1 MRAFSSAL
9 RPTSTRGRTIP
20 AIVCWLGIMTVS
32 PHAFAQDPR
41 ELDEFRYISPA
52 AALHAGDFDAV
63 RALLKPKIEQGSHEP
78 NDLFLMGLTEKRAG
92 NHELAID
99 YFQRLITLAPD
110 SPRVRL
116 EMAESL
122 YILGRYEAAENE
134 LNTVL
139 AGNPPETVSQR
150 IQAYLAAI
158 EQRLD
163 VWDINFSVG
172 SLYDSNVNAGPDTD
186 TVYIGNLPFTLNN
199 AAQSNSDWAAELGI
213 NLGYNKALN
222 QQTSLR
228 GGARIDYT
236 DYRDMDNY
244 DALVGSAWFG
254 PGINL
259 GRLYVYLPA
268 VTSIVRLGHDESYYQ
283 KSMGLSPQVGYQINR
298 EWSVSGRL
306 TWQDVDYKLKT
317 SPDSVQTRL
326 DTNIRYTPNNSL
338 AVGAGIYFGRES
350 SETDVQSNKR
360 LGMRTFVDYVIND
373 RWNTG
378 LSADYSRVTYDGIQ
392 PFWDTERVDKK
403 AQFSVSLY
411 RTIPEFNA
419 RLDIGLSHTDQNST
433 IELYEYDRQMV
444 IFTLSKDF

>member
-1 MRAFSSAL
+1 MRTLSYAPCPPKVRRRSFSAF
-9 RPTSTRGRTIP
+9 
-20 AIVCWLGIMTVS
+20 VCWLGIITVS
-32 PHAFAQDPR
+32 TNTFAQDPR

-52 AALHAGDFDAV
+52 AALNAGDFDAA
-63 RALLKPKIEQGSHEP
+63 RTLLQPKIEQGTHEP

-99 YFQRLITLAPD
+99 YFQRLIALAPD

-134 LNTVL
+134 LNRVL
-139 AGNPPETVSQR
+139 AGAPPETVSQR
-150 IQAYLAAI
+150 IQVYLAAI

-163 VWDINFSVG
+163 VWDISFSLG

-186 TVYIGNLPFTLNN
+186 TVYIGDLPFTLNN
-199 AAQSNSDWAAELGI
+199 AAQSNSDWATELGI
-213 NLGYNKALN
+213 NVGYNKALS

-228 GGARIDYT
+228 GGARLDYT

-244 DALVGSAWFG
+244 DAIVGSAWFG

-306 TWQDVDYKLKT
+306 TWQDVDYKLQT

-326 DTNIRYTPNNSL
+326 DTNIRYIPNNSL
-338 AVGAGIYFGRES
+338 AAGAGLYLGRES
-350 SETDVQSNKR
+350 SEADIRSNKR
-360 LGMRTFVDYVIND
+360 LGMRAFADYVIND
-373 RWNTG
+373 RWSTG

-392 PFWDTERVDKK
+392 SLWNTERVDKK
-403 AQFSVSLY
+403 TQFSASLY
-411 RTIPEFNA
+411 RTLPEFNA
-419 RLDIGLSHTDQNST
+419 RLDIGLSHTEQNST

-444 IFTLSKDF
+444 SIRINKNF